1 MPASCQKDIVL
12 FVLWKFFRGIVI
24 YMFRDEMDKCTHMLT
39 AYISSLYDYC
49 DFIDTQLDDFIL
61 EYGENVVE
69 SCLHQVMVLVSKYN

>member
-1 MPASCQKDIVL
+1 MYTYVDCLYWCS
-12 FVLWKFFRGIVI
+12 
-24 YMFRDEMDKCTHMLT
+24 
-39 AYISSLYDYC
+39 YDYC

>member
-1 MPASCQKDIVL
+1 
-12 FVLWKFFRGIVI
+12 
-24 YMFRDEMDKCTHMLT
+24 MDRCTHMLT
-39 AYISSLYDYC
+39 AYIDSSYDYC

>member
-1 MPASCQKDIVL
+1 
-12 FVLWKFFRGIVI
+12 
-24 YMFRDEMDKCTHMLT
+24 MDKCTHMLT

-61 EYGENVVE
+61 EYGENVIE

>member
-1 MPASCQKDIVL
+1 
-12 FVLWKFFRGIVI
+12 I
-24 YMFRDEMDKCTHMLT
+24 YMFRDKMDRCTHMLT
-39 AYISSLYDYC
+39 AYIDSSYDYC